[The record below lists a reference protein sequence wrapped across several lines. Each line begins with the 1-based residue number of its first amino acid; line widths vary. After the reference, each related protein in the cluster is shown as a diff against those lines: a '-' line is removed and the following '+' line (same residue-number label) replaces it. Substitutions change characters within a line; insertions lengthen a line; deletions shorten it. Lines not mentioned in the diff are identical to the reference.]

1 MLRLI
6 LPGIAGL
13 TVAIVL
19 AIAAIVL
26 PVVLDDCP
34 AAAPPGPICEQ
45 SPATGGF
52 RYRLTEVFG
61 PSVGGWIG
69 SIEYRA
75 GYLNGIDGVRD
86 GMAASL
92 EPFDILI
99 AKNGF
104 ALSDV
109 VIPGHFSHV
118 IVHIGSAAE
127 LSRIGLW
134 NDPALDEHRGDIQR
148 GRMFIEA
155 TPEGAHLSTLEDIL
169 NTDAIAVLRISPPAA
184 GTGEWQARTLARLMA
199 SIGQPYDFNFDVDSG
214 AETTCAELVLRAFEG
229 IEWPLRNVMDR
240 RVLLPDDII
249 RVALSRQQPIRFT
262 GTFAVGT
269 DDSFAMA
276 DEERLQASLPSCPPD
291 VVNLMR

>member
-6 LPGIAGL
+6 LPCIAGL
-13 TVAIVL
+13 SVAIVL
-19 AIAAIVL
+19 AIAAIAL

-34 AAAPPGPICEQ
+34 AAAPSGPICEQ
-45 SPATGGF
+45 SPAAGGF

-69 SIEYRA
+69 SIEYRD
-75 GYLNGIDGVRD
+75 GYLKGNGGVRD
-86 GMAASL
+86 RIAARL
-92 EPFDILI
+92 EPLDILI

-118 IVHIGSAAE
+118 IVYIGSEAE
-127 LSRIGLW
+127 LSQSGLW
-134 NDPALDEHRGDIQR
+134 NHPAIADYRGAIQR
-148 GRMFIEA
+148 GRRFIEA
-155 TPEGAHLSTLEDIL
+155 TPEGAHLSALEDIL
-169 NTDAIAVLRISPPAA
+169 NTDAIAVLRVIPPAA
-184 GTGEWQARTLARLMA
+184 GATDWQARTLGRLMA

-229 IEWPLRNVMDR
+229 IDWPLRTVMDR

-262 GTFAVGT
+262 GTFALGSG
-269 DDSFAMA
+269 DGFSMA
-276 DEERLQASLPSCPPD
+276 GEDRLKASLPYCRM
-291 VVNLMR
+291 L